1 MQFCV
6 SFDRRRTERLTE
18 VSTNRTSPV
27 KGTLPPAGPISRAG
41 VEIDRGQ
48 LVGTSVES
56 TLWITSSG
64 VKSPMG
70 IWRALVLE
78 FGLSGLWPV
87 VFDGPAPG
95 QYVEIETWVRP
106 PQSVDQRAVPEIL
119 MSEWSKHW
127 VGDFPGQ
134 ADEQSRLRA
143 LLESL
148 EVPLEGS
155 KRVGLVAVSRPADV
169 PAAIG
174 WFNQADGNGVCAHS
188 AILRSWEDRFGA
200 YLVSLGKNTQGT
212 TLRLGVERS
221 PRSEDQRRLLAAEML
236 AFCPALA
243 ETVATPNG
251 LDGSGVVA
259 SALKRLSA
267 ALEDS
272 TVWSFR
278 WPTGASALPSE

>member
-1 MQFCV
+1 V
-6 SFDRRRTERLTE
+6 TN
-18 VSTNRTSPV
+18 NRTSPV
-27 KGTLPPAGPISRAG
+27 RGSLPLGGPISRAG

-48 LVGTSVES
+48 QVGASGEP

-95 QYVEIETWVRP
+95 QYVEIDSWVQ
-106 PQSVDQRAVPEIL
+106 PQQLVDQRSVQEIL

-174 WFNQADGNGVCAHS
+174 WFNQLDGNGACAHS

-221 PRSEDQRRLLAAEML
+221 PRSEDQRRLLAGEML
-236 AFCPALA
+236 AFCPGLA
-243 ETVATPNG
+243 ETNVAPS
-251 LDGSGVVA
+251 DSHGSSGIAGAIQRVA
-259 SALKRLSA
+259 A

-278 WPTGASALPSE
+278 WPTATSIPSE